1 MSIKEIITYVL
12 GFAGLI
18 LMCYVRMQFTKR
30 QQAQPDNAYTKKEEI
45 MHKIAIGLFRYIKK
59 RSVELLFMHL

>member
-45 MHKIAIGLFRYIKK
+45 MHKIAIGCI
-59 RSVELLFMHL
+59 

>member
-30 QQAQPDNAYTKKEEI
+30 QQTQPDNVYKKKEEI
-45 MHKIAIGLFRYIKK
+45 MHKIAIGLLGVAVVLALIPIY
-59 RSVELLFMHL
+59 

>member
-30 QQAQPDNAYTKKEEI
+30 QQTQPDNAYTKKGRDY
-45 MHKIAIGLFRYIKK
+45 A
-59 RSVELLFMHL
+59 

>member
-12 GFAGLI
+12 GFAVLI

-30 QQAQPDNAYTKKEEI
+30 QQTQPDNVYTKKEEI
-45 MHKIAIGLFRYIKK
+45 MHKIAIGLLGVAVVLALIPIY
-59 RSVELLFMHL
+59 

>member
-30 QQAQPDNAYTKKEEI
+30 QQTQPDNAYTKKEARASFYAFI
-45 MHKIAIGLFRYIKK
+45 TFL
-59 RSVELLFMHL
+59 